1 MKFSVDK
8 PITEQLNLRYPL
20 RTYLDDASDEFK
32 STSIEEKINTLAQLV
47 GTGFDLNHI
56 VKQYKHKYC
65 LQGYKHIKDNLA
77 FTLKGYISYLVK
89 GSIIDLQTISA
100 LEGASDK
107 EITKLLAE
115 LLKEFIL
122 KEYSAT
128 RLVLSYIDY
137 KHHDNPNEYKKISQF
152 LNIDFDSEE
161 AE

>member
-65 LQGYKHIKDNLA
+65 LQGYKI
-77 FTLKGYISYLVK
+77 
-89 GSIIDLQTISA
+89 
-100 LEGASDK
+100 
-107 EITKLLAE
+107 
-115 LLKEFIL
+115 
-122 KEYSAT
+122 
-128 RLVLSYIDY
+128 
-137 KHHDNPNEYKKISQF
+137 
-152 LNIDFDSEE
+152 
-161 AE
+161 